1 MLASINRAEP
11 NATLMAGLAVLVIA
25 IYVGCASRSVYLER
39 LESAAADFLA
49 FPDAIPRPSMRVW
62 FRWLSYAQPVSFG
75 FEVLLTNEF
84 RKLNVPCATLVP
96 AGPSYPAIAVA
107 NQACAGTQGS
117 TPGSAIVIGS
127 QYMEQNFGYKWS
139 HTWRN
144 FGFVSLSSPSD
155 LPFSPVLSF
164 LVSLADLP
172 HWADLGLPALLPR
185 RQPDLVRVP
194 T

>member
-11 NATLMAGLAVLVIA
+11 TATLMAGLAVLVIA
-25 IYVGCASRSVYLER
+25 IYVGCTSRSLCASGKAV
-39 LESAAADFLA
+39 ADFCA
-49 FPDAIPRPSMRVW
+49 FADTIPRPSMRVW

-84 RKLNVPCATLVP
+84 RKLNVPCASLVP
-96 AGPSYPAIAVA
+96 TGPSYAGITPA
-107 NQACAGTQGS
+107 NQVCAGTQGA

-144 FGFVSLSSPSD
+144 FGFVSLPSH
-155 LPFSPVLSF
+155 L
-164 LVSLADLP
+164 
-172 HWADLGLPALLPR
+172 WLLLR
-185 RQPDLVRVP
+185 
-194 T
+194 